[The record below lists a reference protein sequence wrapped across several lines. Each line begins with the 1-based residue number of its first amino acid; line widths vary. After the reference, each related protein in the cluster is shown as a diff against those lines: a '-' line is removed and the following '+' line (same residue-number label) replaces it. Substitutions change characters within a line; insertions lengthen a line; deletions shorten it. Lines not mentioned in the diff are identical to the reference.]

1 MLLTPTLLS
10 LLTGCVVENG
20 TRAIRTEDTA
30 APVLEVTHPAE
41 ALPPGDAALPSPLT
55 GLDPARDPA
64 DTGAGG
70 VDTGGAA
77 DTAETPC
84 AGVGLAEA
92 WSRGEAGVR
101 MEAGGQLA
109 VQNDGAA
116 PICLDGWYVALA
128 PDGTDAMFGT
138 ALPVLLPAGQ
148 AQAYPYG
155 ADVYGADVFG
165 AGAWYAETA
174 WWSLEAG
181 AGLVA
186 EELGFPAAHAPPL
199 LAGLLEERFD
209 SDGDGAEDHDQG
221 IAQSLLWAAL
231 AAGPA
236 PIIGRDP
243 ALLSLP
249 PGAEADVLL
258 SAADLG
264 AVGAS
269 VTVREHV
276 PAGLSVTGT
285 APPAQITA
293 LADSSTLLVWPL
305 ELAGRS
311 GALAWSGLRY
321 TLKNT
326 GCVAP
331 VQVGAA
337 VIQWEGANG
346 AEEAESAPMKVGCR

>member
-20 TRAIRTEDTA
+20 TRAIRTEDTG
-30 APVLEVTHPAE
+30 APVLEVTDGAE
-41 ALPPGDAALPSPLT
+41 AIPPGGAALPSPLT

-70 VDTGGAA
+70 TIDTGEI
-77 DTAETPC
+77 AEAPC
-84 AGVGLAEA
+84 IGLGLAEA
-92 WSRGEAGVR
+92 WARGEAGVR

-138 ALPVLLPAGQ
+138 AGPVALPAGQ

-155 ADVYGADVFG
+155 ADVYEDA

-221 IAQSLLWAAL
+221 IAQSVIWAAL

-243 ALLSLP
+243 ALLALP

-264 AVGAS
+264 AVGAA

-276 PAGLSVTGT
+276 PAGLSVIGT
-285 APPAQITA
+285 APPAQVTT
-293 LADSSTLLVWPL
+293 LADGSTLLVWPL

-311 GALAWSGLRY
+311 GALAWGGLRY
-321 TLKNT
+321 TVKNT
-326 GCVAP
+326 GCAAP

-337 VIQWEGANG
+337 VIRWEGADG
-346 AEEAESAPMKVGCR
+346 AAEAESAPMRVGCR